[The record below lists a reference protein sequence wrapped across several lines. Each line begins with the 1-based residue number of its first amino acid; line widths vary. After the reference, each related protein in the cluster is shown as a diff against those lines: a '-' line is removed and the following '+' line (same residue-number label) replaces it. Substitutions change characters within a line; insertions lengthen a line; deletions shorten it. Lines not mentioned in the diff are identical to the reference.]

1 MRARSFQFSCCRKRA
16 HMESWGRK
24 QDGSGC
30 AYVLCLSLSLPCTA
44 RMNRDGAT
52 CFVRSVARNA
62 CRSAYKM
69 CMHVGVTGLTNLV
82 WFGAALMEQK
92 GGVNRKRK
100 KKDASNRVIAI
111 TCSSCSLFRVQGADH
126 MLCYCGT
133 GKQMHKSFTIFIL
146 FVYIN
151 KLPLFQS

>member
-1 MRARSFQFSCCRKRA
+1 MRGPFSFPVAGNGLIWRA
-16 HMESWGRK
+16 GKESKMEAGA
-24 QDGSGC
+24 C
-30 AYVLCLSLSLPCTA
+30 VLCLSLSPLHCTH
-44 RMNRDGAT
+44 DGAT

-69 CMHVGVTGLTNLV
+69 CMHVGVTGLTILV

>member
-1 MRARSFQFSCCRKRA
+1 MRGPFSFPVAGNGLIWRA
-16 HMESWGRK
+16 GEGK

-30 AYVLCLSLSLPCTA
+30 IRPVSLSPLHCTH
-44 RMNRDGAT
+44 DGAT

-69 CMHVGVTGLTNLV
+69 CMHVGVTGLTILV